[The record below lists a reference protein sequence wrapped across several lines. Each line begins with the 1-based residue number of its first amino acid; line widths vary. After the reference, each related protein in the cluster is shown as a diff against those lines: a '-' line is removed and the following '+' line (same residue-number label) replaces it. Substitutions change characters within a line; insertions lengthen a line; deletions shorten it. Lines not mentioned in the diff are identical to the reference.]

1 MEEDWEEKYDRDRI
15 MNYEDRG
22 EIRIQTDTRRI
33 KT

>member
-15 MNYEDRG
+15 INYERRA